1 MHPQVRFNLIALL
14 ISLFLLALP
23 TLNLAAEA
31 TPLTASKVTR
41 RLLFDTSG
49 GLPFVTPTDAGYLA
63 DVAGYQ
69 STATVTVS
77 GYDDG
82 GGVSRPL
89 PGGATVLWSVKS
101 VSKLWEAW
109 WLRSATAKNGLTW
122 GADADGTGDWASDT
136 VVGTPP
142 TAATAQLTDIV
153 GSRSVTL
160 EASVC
165 IGGSG
170 GERAEALCTANG
182 GAWYTDETAASFGAG
197 PLSVFTTNPNNR
209 YIANSW
215 ATLTGT
221 SAGTGNGDFA
231 STGNT
236 FPAAG
241 IASGLG
247 VGTGYGS
254 VRNDTV
260 STSGSTPSMTAA
272 FGAGWTAGEMLDGH
286 YSTTANLP
294 KVSQLLAVA
303 KYDGRYNRGVQRKG
317 AAFAAGWPDD
327 KWNHLRYAY
336 WSGEVVFNG
345 DDGLFNARTV
355 HLGDGDDGWYR
366 IVGGDP
372 VAVGVLP

>member
-1 MHPQVRFNLIALL
+1 MEDHLMHPQARFNLIALL

-41 RLLFDTSG
+41 RLLFSASG
-49 GLPFVTPTDAGYLA
+49 GLPFVTPTNAGYLA
-63 DVAGYQ
+63 DVPGYQ
-69 STATVTVS
+69 STATVTVTD
-77 GYDDG
+77 YDD

-89 PGGATVLWSVKS
+89 TGGATVLWSVKS
-101 VSKLWEAW
+101 VGNPSAAW
-109 WLRSATAKNGLTW
+109 WLRGAAAKNGLTW
-122 GADADGTGDWASDT
+122 GDKADGTSSWAVDG
-136 VVGTPP
+136 VVGMASTSGIV
-142 TAATAQLTDIV
+142 QLTDIV

-160 EASVC
+160 KASVC

-170 GERAEALCTANG
+170 GESAKALCSANG
-182 GAWYTDETAASFGAG
+182 GAWYTDETTVSFGAG
-197 PLSVFTTNPNNR
+197 PLSVFTTNPNDGR
-209 YIANSW
+209 GKAW
-215 ATLTGT
+215 TTLFGT

-241 IASGLG
+241 TAH
-247 VGTGYGS
+247 GS

-260 STSGSTPSMTAA
+260 STSGSMPSMTAA
-272 FGAGWTAGEMLDGH
+272 FGAGWTAGEITDGH

-303 KYDGRYNRGVQRKG
+303 KYNGRSNSGVLRKG
-317 AAFAAGWPDD
+317 AAFAAGWPDSAF
-327 KWNHLRYAY
+327 KEGYYGY
-336 WSGEVVFNG
+336 WSGEVVLVG
-345 DDGLFNARTV
+345 AYGLFGARV
-355 HLGDGDDGWYR
+355 VILKNGHDAWNLVGNDG
-366 IVGGDP
+366 P